1 MKMTYHKKIVL
12 IEVIVLVFAILISF
26 FPLQDSPA
34 VETKTAITVA
44 AFDRDDD
51 KTQIYVQMT
60 IPQQLAQ
67 GSSKLLVVE
76 AEGKDIAE
84 AFEKLS
90 NKLGQEVEL
99 AHCGIII
106 IGEKMAQGGFT
117 EDIDYML
124 SSGMISPQIA
134 LLNCKG
140 KAKDFM
146 QKLNQFSQT
155 NGSGVFDVVAFS
167 EKSINMRIISALR
180 FLSENHMPSHASSL
194 PVIDFEMQDD
204 NAGGSSGGESSG
216 GSGGGSSGGNSGSSS
231 SGGSSSG
238 GSGGGGSGGGS
249 EGSGEG
255 TPVLKELNKSI
266 LYKDGKAVAV
276 MSPLATKGISVFDK
290 KSNKGYFEADNVVI
304 GDKVITYVPMQV
316 LKKDGT
322 LKAEYKD
329 GKPVI
334 TAKVDMELET
344 ETRFKISK
352 AGEFASKEEVK
363 KAITDR
369 VKEIIVSEIEET
381 LKYCIEYNADVLGI
395 ETAFYKQCYS
405 EYKIYGSVD
414 EFVKNVQVKYKINV
428 EVA

>member
-1 MKMTYHKKIVL
+1 MKMTYHKKIIL

-134 LLNCKG
+134 LLNCEG
-140 KAKDFM
+140 KAKEFM

-155 NGSGVFDVVAFS
+155 NGSGAFDVVAFS

-180 FLSENHMPSHASSL
+180 FLSENHTPSHASSL

-216 GSGGGSSGGNSGSSS
+216 GSGGSGGSSGENSGSSSSS

-238 GSGGGGSGGGS
+238 SGGSSGGSGG
-249 EGSGEG
+249 G
-255 TPVLKELNKSI
+255 TPVLKELNKSM
-266 LYKDGKAVAV
+266 LYKDGKAIAV

-381 LKYCIEYNADVLGI
+381 LKYCIEYNTDVLGI